1 MLSELVSAS
10 KSLLLSQTLIWP
22 VVFVQSY
29 FYTFSDSRRPRYVRI
44 NTNLLTTSDA
54 IRAFQD
60 EGYRFIRC
68 TSGSY
73 ADYLEQ
79 IKNITEEEFTQD
91 YHIKTIFV
99 FAPGTKWHNHE
110 LYLSNQIVLQD
121 KVFFLRLICLNYLLN
136 AVLRA

>member
-1 MLSELVSAS
+1 MHF
-10 KSLLLSQTLIWP
+10 T
-22 VVFVQSY
+22 
-29 FYTFSDSRRPRYVRI
+29 SDNPRPRYVRI

-73 ADYLEQ
+73 GDYLEQ
-79 IKNITEEEFTQD
+79 IKNLTEEEFTQD
-91 YHIKTIFV
+91 FHVKTIFV

-110 LYLSNQIVLQD
+110 LYLGNQIILQD
-121 KVFFLRLICLNYLLN
+121 KVICY
-136 AVLRA
+136 